1 MYKVSPCNRYDHV
14 LILHNVHTALLA
26 GSNLAFLVSNKTA
39 FELPLEKISN
49 SNMAGRNEVSL
60 EFALSQPPP
69 GGKKSREDE
78 LTEIRLF
85 VPNTYVRD
93 VEEGGKM
100 DIDEEMNAAQ
110 VFHDMIKE
118 KAEIGQVTGER
129 IALFADVNVTTPRC
143 ARQHILSFKPLIIFI
158 TEDALTLTC
167 SKISSGCE
175 GRCTTTRS
183 SILPLPVFSYYPNR
197 TMSTSHLWYVLSS
210 CQELA
215 L

>member
-1 MYKVSPCNRYDHV
+1 
-14 LILHNVHTALLA
+14 
-26 GSNLAFLVSNKTA
+26 
-39 FELPLEKISN
+39 
-49 SNMAGRNEVSL
+49 MAGKNEVSL

-93 VEEGGKM
+93 VEEGEKM
-100 DIDEEMNAAQ
+100 DVDDEMNAAQ

-143 ARQHILSFKPLIIFI
+143 VCPIFPYI
-158 TEDALTLTC
+158 NNALTVFVSPEDASILTC
-167 SKISSGCE
+167 SKISFDCE
-175 GRCTTTRS
+175 GRCMIIRF
-183 SILPLPVFSYYPNR
+183 SILPSPASYYYPNR
-197 TMSTSHLWYVLSS
+197 TTSISHLLYVFLLSS
-210 CQELA
+210 NRFV
-215 L
+215 